1 MSYYTYFYP
10 QSERYNPNNLTNEQL
25 NDSISENRIAL
36 HDSQIKF
43 IVELIDIYYTKT
55 PISLNSARYFWNVVI
70 SYCKQISETKNI
82 LWINSELKESSS
94 VAINHAECEFKTD
107 LEDRLKEIDNSLENC
122 FREAIVVAS
131 IKPFYDK
138 DKFYINEYNEQE
150 VVYLSTDFPNR
161 IDIVF
166 NEVESLVSEYTRTK
180 FMLDN
185 FDTKKEEVE
194 FGSNEKTSDK
204 GE

>member
-10 QSERYNPNNLTNEQL
+10 QSERYNPNNLTNDQL

-70 SYCKQISETKNI
+70 SYYKRISETKNI

-107 LEDRLKEIDNSLENC
+107 LEDRLKSIDDSLENC

-138 DKFYINEYNEQE
+138 DKFYISEYNEQE

-166 NEVESLVSEYTRTK
+166 TEVESLVSEYTRTK

-185 FDTKKEEVE
+185 FDTKKEESE

-204 GE
+204 DK